1 MSETKIDPK
10 WFITANVIKERPF
23 GPGGVEKH
31 NGVRLFRGGAKV
43 YIIGAHRGMCEDII
57 VIGHHR
63 RTGRFIQ
70 GVIKVHQVENIRMTL
85 CYSPAAI
92 KKVGKEYFT
101 IDRIPT
107 KEQWEQDMMLY
118 KQWQKT

>member
-1 MSETKIDPK
+1 MKENTVEPK
-10 WFITANVIKERPF
+10 WLITANVVKERSF
-23 GPGGVEKH
+23 GPGGLEKR

-63 RTGRFIQ
+63 RTGKYILA
-70 GVIKVHQVENIRMTL
+70 VIKVHHVENIRMTL

-92 KKVGKEYFT
+92 RRVGEEYFAV
-101 IDRIPT
+101 DKIPT
-107 KEQWEQDMMLY
+107 KVQWEQDMMVY
-118 KQWQKT
+118 KQWKKT